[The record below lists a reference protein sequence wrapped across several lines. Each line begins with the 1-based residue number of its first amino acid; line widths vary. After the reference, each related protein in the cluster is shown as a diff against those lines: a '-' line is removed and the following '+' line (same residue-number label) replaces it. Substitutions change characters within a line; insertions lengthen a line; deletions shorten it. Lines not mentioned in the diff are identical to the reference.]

1 MIRLI
6 QVIGLS
12 ILSLFLIPIVFQSYG
27 KTTPPLLVTHADA
40 TSVTGLK
47 QEPITV
53 RTDTKQVLFLFTHSQ
68 EAFPG
73 RTEST
78 GQLSVYHPSHNITG
92 FSGTISQA
100 FSSEGLVAKPLNVD
114 TMQLLSKHGK
124 GFDQAY
130 ATVRPYIK
138 EAIAKE
144 RIDVVI
150 DFHRD
155 SAKAKT
161 TTLKINGESYAKVML
176 IVGGEHE
183 AYKGNQQFAQA
194 LSDQLEKQV
203 PGLSRGVLVKQGRGV
218 DGVYNQDLHPATL
231 LIELGGIEN
240 SPEEV
245 EATIQQIATALGAIL

>member
-40 TSVTGLK
+40 TSVTGLR
-47 QEPITV
+47 QEPIKV
-53 RTDTKQVLFLFTHSQ
+53 RMDTKQVLFLFTHSQ
-68 EAFPG
+68 EAYPG
-73 RTEST
+73 RAEST
-78 GQLSVYHPSHNITG
+78 GQVSVYHPSHNITS
-92 FSGTISQA
+92 FSETISQA
-100 FSSEGLVAKPLNVD
+100 FSNQGLSAKPLAVD
-114 TMQLLSKHGK
+114 TMQLLSMHGK

-144 RIDVVI
+144 PMDVVI

-161 TTLKINGESYAKVML
+161 TTLKVNGKSYAKVML

-183 AYKGNQQFAQA
+183 EYKGNQQFAQE
-194 LSDQLEKQV
+194 LSDQLEKQI
-203 PGLSRGVLVKQGRGV
+203 PGLSRGVLVKQGKGV

-240 SPEEV
+240 SPQEV